1 MLEDKD
7 FIKSCDVPG
16 PTKEAISLC
25 LTSMTLKFP
34 LLSAF
39 VGSHPQLRDS
49 LDHPY
54 SLWSWS
60 GSDSISKFS
69 PSGSIFLFHLLCSW
83 VYAEAHLVSIAKTL
97 VFPVVT
103 DVRVGP

>member
-1 MLEDKD
+1 MNSQLR
-7 FIKSCDVPG
+7 FTSSVLSG
-16 PTKEAISLC
+16 RYSSLC
-25 LTSMTLKFP
+25 LNPMTLKFP
-34 LLSAF
+34 LLSVF
-39 VGSHPQLRDS
+39 VEPHPQFRDG

-54 SLWSWS
+54 GLWSWS
-60 GSDSISKFS
+60 GSDSNPRSTQVRW
-69 PSGSIFLFHLLCSW
+69 SIFLFHLLCSW